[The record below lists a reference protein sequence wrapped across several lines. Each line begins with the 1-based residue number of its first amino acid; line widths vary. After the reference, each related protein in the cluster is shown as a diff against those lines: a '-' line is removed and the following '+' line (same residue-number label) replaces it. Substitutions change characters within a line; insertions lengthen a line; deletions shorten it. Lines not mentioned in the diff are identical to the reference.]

1 MAQPMRTAMNDLS
14 RIHTFI
20 RVVQLGS
27 LSAAA
32 RALNTSVTTI
42 ARQVGSLEEEL
53 KVRLLHRSS
62 RKLTLTE
69 PGKLFYARACA
80 LCTDLRNAMQEASS
94 FQENVKGTLRISLRP
109 SVGHTVIVPALPGF
123 LARYPGLRI
132 DLSFSDERQDLIAD
146 DIDVAVWMGAIPD
159 SDIVARRLSPGERIA
174 FASPAYLKAR
184 GVPRVPED
192 LRHHECL
199 LFKGSHYANKW
210 RFTKAG
216 MPPSEVIVSGSIQT
230 DNTLALYSA
239 ALAGAGVMVANE
251 WGARAFIA
259 QGRLQRVLSDYRVQ
273 YAATNGELYAVHA
286 SNRGVSRKV
295 RVFVDFL
302 VELFKTTEEGGQPDP
317 EACRGRVDRKG

>member
-1 MAQPMRTAMNDLS
+1 MNDLT
-14 RIHTFI
+14 RIHAFI
-20 RVVQLGS
+20 SAVRSGS

-32 RALNTSVTTI
+32 RAQDTSVTTI
-42 ARQVGSLEEEL
+42 ARQVSSLEEEL

-94 FQENVKGTLRISLRP
+94 FQAHVKGTLRISLRP
-109 SVGHTVIVPALPGF
+109 SVGHMVIVPALPGF
-123 LARYPGLRI
+123 LARYPDLKI
-132 DLSFSDERQDLIAD
+132 DVSFSDVRQDLIAD
-146 DIDVAVWMGAIPD
+146 EIDVAVWMGAIPD

-174 FASPAYLKAR
+174 FAAPAYLQAH

-192 LRHHECL
+192 LTRHQCL
-199 LFKGSHYANKW
+199 LFKGSHYGSTW

-216 MPPSEVIVSGSIQT
+216 MPPAEVAVSGVIQT
-230 DNTLALYSA
+230 DNTLALYAA
-239 ALAGAGVMVANE
+239 ALAGGGVMVANE

-259 QGRLQRVLSDYRVQ
+259 QGRLQRVLADYQVH
-273 YAATNGELYAVHA
+273 YGAPNGELHAVYA

-302 VELFKTTEEGGQPDP
+302 VELFKGEAGAPVARPVSLGPGPRTVSQGG
-317 EACRGRVDRKG
+317 G